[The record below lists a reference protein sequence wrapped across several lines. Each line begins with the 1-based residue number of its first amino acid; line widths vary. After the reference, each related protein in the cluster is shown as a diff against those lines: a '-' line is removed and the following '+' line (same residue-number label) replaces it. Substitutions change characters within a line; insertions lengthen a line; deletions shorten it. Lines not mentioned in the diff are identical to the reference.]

1 MYLKTGNIAPEIIGE
16 IEAHSYL
23 PRLRS
28 LLVSSAH
35 NSSHEQI
42 PLLSLLFRPS
52 IYTYLLLL
60 TTLRLFKQRQK
71 RLALC
76 LLPLW
81 GIFTSLV
88 FSACILV
95 RYAYPLMTCVPVMLV
110 LAFFAGPACEI
121 TPRAAGPCPHQ
132 PIQNRE

>member
-1 MYLKTGNIAPEIIGE
+1 MRRIPICPVCGAFWSVPPIIP
-16 IEAHSYL
+16 A
-23 PRLRS
+23 
-28 LLVSSAH
+28 
-35 NSSHEQI
+35 HEQI

-60 TTLRLFKQRQK
+60 TTLSLFKQRQK

-110 LAFFAGPACEI
+110 LAFFTGPACEI
-121 TPRAAGPCPHQ
+121 TPRAAAPARISRSKTGNETAENEHP
-132 PIQNRE
+132 E